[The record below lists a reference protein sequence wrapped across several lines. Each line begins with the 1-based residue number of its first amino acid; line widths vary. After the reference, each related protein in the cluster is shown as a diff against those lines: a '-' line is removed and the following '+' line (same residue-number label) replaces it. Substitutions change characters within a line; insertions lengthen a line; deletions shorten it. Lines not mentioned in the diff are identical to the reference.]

1 MAGPF
6 DLDAPQWHRLR
17 DLLDEGL
24 TQPPSARAAWLQ
36 GLGPQ
41 DAELVPRLR
50 ALLAHDEAGAA
61 LSGSLPR
68 VETGSFAPAVP
79 MPDRVG
85 PYRLI
90 RELGRGGMGA
100 VWLAER
106 GDMLTGRNVALK
118 LPHGSWRLPRLAER
132 LAREREILATLSHPN
147 IARLYDAGVS
157 DDGQPWLALEVVEGE
172 SLDAWVAR
180 CAPKLPQRLRLF
192 GQVVQAVAYA
202 HGQLVVHRDL
212 KPANILVTA
221 DQQAKLLDFGI
232 AKLLE
237 GGVAEATAL
246 TREAGRAFTPEY
258 ASPEQVRG
266 DALGTASDIYS
277 LGVVLYELLT
287 GQRPPPAASG
297 LPPTRPSEAARQPA
311 LRGDLDAITLKALE
325 PQPVARYA
333 TAQALADDI
342 ERHLHG
348 LPVLARPAHAG
359 YLLRRFAMRHAWAAG
374 ATTAALLAVL
384 GGAGAALWQA
394 QLARAEARRAEAV
407 TAFMA
412 DVLREADPY
421 RASDSKPTVEGLIRQ
436 ARDKLG
442 NRYADQPEL
451 RVQLLSLLA
460 VSLIGLS
467 AFDDAQTLL
476 QQALAEGQV
485 LGERHPALLRARLAM
500 TTLYRNRLQTAALA
514 AAMGPLLRDLETT
527 PGIEPGDLVGAY
539 ENAGHLAIEQSRPA
553 DAVAA
558 ADKALVLLRA
568 QQPVNDAQV
577 VDLSLLRSVALT
589 YLQPPQRALDAA
601 GQTLELALATWGDT
615 KPHARVLDVRGVYGR
630 ALGNAGRYRQAADEL
645 ARVVTEAEALLGPQA
660 PLIAFTAADAA
671 RFELANDRPAVALR
685 YAERSIATLDQV
697 GIDDAFTRLIV
708 LSLRGQALLALHR
721 PEATAMLE
729 QAYGLAVQSRGAQSP
744 TAGHVAGYLALAQAR
759 AGQTDLA
766 RRTLKE
772 HVPPSTA
779 EGRALAFNLHHHR
792 GVLLRLAGDSAGARA
807 AQQQAQ
813 ALLSDDDN
821 DAWRRGEVRT
831 ELARLALAE
840 GDTAPGLALASS
852 LAGSGSESERESASG
867 PREAA
872 RLQVLGLA
880 LRAAGRADE
889 ARRPLERAAAFW
901 QRAAAGAS
909 P

>member
-1 MAGPF
+1 MAGLF
-6 DLDAPQWHRLR
+6 DLDAPSWHRLR

-24 TQPPSARAAWLQ
+24 TRPPPARAAWLQ
-36 GLGPQ
+36 GLGPH
-41 DAELVPRLR
+41 DAEFVPRLK
-50 ALLAHDEAGAA
+50 ALLAHDEAGVA
-61 LSGSLPR
+61 LAESLPR

-90 RELGRGGMGA
+90 RELGRGGMGS

-106 GDMLTGRNVALK
+106 SDMLTGRSVALK

-132 LAREREILATLSHPN
+132 LEREREILATLSHPN
-147 IARLYDAGVS
+147 IARLYDAGVA

-172 SLDAWVAR
+172 GIDAWVAR
-180 CAPKLPQRLRLF
+180 CAPKLPERLRLF
-192 GQVVQAVAYA
+192 GQVAQAVAYA

-237 GGVAEATAL
+237 GGIAEATAL

-287 GQRPPPAASG
+287 GLRPPRAASG
-297 LPPTRPSEAARQPA
+297 LPPARPSEAARQPA
-311 LRGDLDAITLKALE
+311 LRGDLDAIVLKALE
-325 PQPVARYA
+325 PQPAARYA

-348 LPVLARPAHAG
+348 QPVLARPANAG

-451 RVQLLSLLA
+451 RVQLLTLLA
-460 VSLIGLS
+460 VSLTGLS

-476 QQALAEGQV
+476 QQALAEGRAA
-485 LGERHPALLRARLAM
+485 LGERHPAVLRARLAM
-500 TTLYRNRLQTAALA
+500 TTLYRNRLQTEPLA

-527 PGIEPGDLVGAY
+527 SGIEPGDLVGAY
-539 ENAGHLAIEQSRPA
+539 ENAGHLAIEQRRPA

-558 ADKALVLLRA
+558 ADKALALLRR

-577 VDLSLLRSVALT
+577 VDLSLMRSVALT
-589 YLQPPQRALDAA
+589 YMQPAQPALDAA
-601 GQTLELALATWGDT
+601 GQTLQLALATWGDA
-615 KPHARVLDVRGVYGR
+615 KPHARVLDVRSVYGR
-630 ALGNAGRYRQAADEL
+630 ALGNAGHYRQAADEL
-645 ARVVTEAEALLGPQA
+645 ARVVNDAEALLGPQA
-660 PLIAFTAADAA
+660 PQVAFSSADVA
-671 RFELANDRPAVALR
+671 RFELADDHPAVALK
-685 YAERSIATLDQV
+685 YVGSAMATLDRA
-697 GIDDAFTRLIV
+697 GIDDAFSRLVV
-708 LSLRGQALLALHR
+708 LSLRGQALLALRR
-721 PEATAMLE
+721 PEATAVLE
-729 QAYGLAVQSRGAQSP
+729 QAYGLAVQSRGAQSL
-744 TAGHVAGYLALAQAR
+744 TAGHVASYLALAQAR
-759 AGQTDLA
+759 AGHTDLA
-766 RRTLKE
+766 RRTLKA
-772 HVPPSTA
+772 HAPPSTA

-792 GVLLRLAGDSAGARA
+792 GVVLRLAGDSAGARA
-807 AQQQAQ
+807 AQRQAQ

-821 DAWRRGEVRT
+821 DAWRRLEVQT
-831 ELARLALAE
+831 ELARLALAD
-840 GDTAPGLALASS
+840 GDTAPGLALAPAR
-852 LAGSGSESERESASG
+852 AGAEPPGG

-872 RLQVLGLA
+872 RLQVFGLA

-889 ARRPLERAAAFW
+889 AREPLERAAAFW
-901 QRAAAGAS
+901 QQATAGAN